1 MYYEVKIVYAV
12 HTKEDDRD
20 VRPPTHFFSTKK
32 DAELFSRGRGYYGGT
47 ATVQARKAIEVDGVI
62 YLLDNYIG
70 NPIKVDY
77 VESDKDKRILQ
88 LLKILTDEEIEDL
101 KVYLK

>member
-32 DAELFSRGRGYYGGT
+32 DAELFSSGRGYCGGT
-47 ATVQARKAIEVDGVI
+47 APIQARKAIEVDGVT

-77 VESDKDKRILQ
+77 VESDRDRRLLN
-88 LLKILTDEEIEDL
+88 LLKILTEEELEDL
-101 KVYLK
+101 RNFIK